1 MHGGGGTADHWQEF
15 AAHLDGFRVVAIDL
29 PGHGASSDSSWHWED
44 ALDELET
51 LELDNPAVV
60 GHSLGGMLAVRWGL
74 RHPDCPGVVNL
85 DGNGWPSTYPGLA
98 DAEAAAARSNLNAV
112 FKAQADVMA
121 AALPPEQ
128 VEMLVAQQPLP
139 FGDLPRAQQPGVVKD
154 LAGRRVVEFD
164 GSHGMLFE
172 DPQGLANLVA
182 AFLTGA

>member
-1 MHGGGGTADHWQEF
+1 
-15 AAHLDGFRVVAIDL
+15 VVAIDL
-29 PGHGASSDSSWHWED
+29 PGHGASSDSSWQWED